1 MNTAIDPTLS
11 QIQRLPRR
19 FRLPTGTTLE
29 DIDPSMS
36 PEQVLAA
43 FVPNYPYLANATLGE
58 PSEEAGALVYSIRKP
73 TVQTKGAPGSREKK
87 RVADTIARLSN
98 WAGTPQEVSR
108 TSAWKAVFDRC
119 RHIAEEA
126 PSPVKSAYLPL
137 V

>member
-1 MNTAIDPTLS
+1 MNAAIDPTLS
-11 QIQRLPRR
+11 QVQRLPRR
-19 FRLPTGTTLE
+19 FRLPTGTTLP
-29 DIDPSMS
+29 DVDPTMT

-43 FVPNYPYLANATLGE
+43 LVPNYPYVANATLGE
-58 PSEEAGALVYSIRKP
+58 PTEEGGALVYPIRKP
-73 TVQTKGAPGSREKK
+73 TVQTKGAPSTREKK

-98 WAGTPQEVSR
+98 WAGAPQEVSR

-119 RHIAEEA
+119 HRIAGEA